1 MGFHRLLDAATQ
13 LRVRLRLGTAE
24 LVLGLFGATLLVGAL
39 AIFAGATED
48 VSRHNGLALRD
59 VGNLHFFTS
68 HRSDFVVHLARMASD
83 TGAVAILGGLALV
96 ATVLLW
102 RSGTRLAVALVPTVA
117 FSVAAA
123 AVVIT
128 KTVVGRSRPPASLHL
143 VSESDASF
151 PSGHT
156 TDSAAVLVAIALVL
170 AVFVLRRPIMR
181 VGSIV
186 AAAVLSGAIGTSRL
200 VLGVHWPTDVL
211 AGWALGISIAIA
223 VATSAALLARITP
236 PPPDES
242 AGLIRRLLFRVRR
255 ALATERRPA
264 KQTRWLRRVRT
275 GLL

>member
-1 MGFHRLLDAATQ
+1 MAWHCVMWETSTSSRAIDPTSSCTSRGWQAT
-13 LRVRLRLGTAE
+13 RAR
-24 LVLGLFGATLLVGAL
+24 
-39 AIFAGATED
+39 
-48 VSRHNGLALRD
+48 SRYS
-59 VGNLHFFTS
+59 V
-68 HRSDFVVHLARMASD
+68 
-83 TGAVAILGGLALV
+83 GLALV

-128 KTVVGRSRPPASLHL
+128 KTVVGRSRPPASFRHL

-151 PSGHT
+151 PSGHA